1 MLRPQSALAE
11 TRTMVAQGSRL
22 DPILAALTQ
31 YALNDPAILDDHL
44 EEAFTA
50 QGFGDPVLSQLAKE
64 IIRLRL
70 DAEHLDSATLTRHLA
85 SCGFNALLTDIDRA
99 ASQAGAPFM
108 KSDVS
113 LEAARSQWSQAFARL
128 SRLAALDEAIGSA
141 KGNLR
146 GRSDMEVL
154 ERLKGERDALKRAIR
169 EWND

>member
-1 MLRPQSALAE
+1 MGA
-11 TRTMVAQGSRL
+11 SRL
-22 DPILAALTQ
+22 ILR
-31 YALNDPAILDDHL
+31 H
-44 EEAFTA
+44 FS
-50 QGFGDPVLSQLAKE
+50 G
-64 IIRLRL
+64 
-70 DAEHLDSATLTRHLA
+70 LDSATLTRHLA